1 MKSRSCFALFCLSW
15 ALLTSIGLRSSL
27 GAEARGLPNIPG
39 LPGDFDFPVLLT
51 SVPFTGQSQVAVD
64 TAVTFTFLTAMAPMQ
79 TITWSDNVVAAN
91 FSYAWSSD
99 GKTLTCTYSGKLP
112 TNATISW
119 TLEPAGFKS
128 QSGAEL
134 LPVNNTGSFTTGSG
148 STDPNDP
155 CSGST
160 NLLTGVINVSK
171 SVYYIQDSAAAPR
184 LDPDLTAVFSVSVTG
199 PTANPVSEASVQ
211 LPNGTTQTITNLF
224 GHFSLFAEFANEAEM
239 DAAYPSGNYKVT
251 VKLASGTK
259 TVTVTLPST
268 APPTPTVANYA
279 ATQAFDATADFNLQ
293 WLPFTGVATHDSL
306 FLSIFE
312 PGGKSFSAPDICVP
326 RELANT
332 ATSIVIPKNTFG
344 VGSDKDGNL
353 YFSKIGGFGY
363 EFDCRLWAPT
373 PPTANQPSSLYAL
386 PVNPETN
393 HLNSSTSSAS
403 KTVSRYLDVKAKL
416 GAVTVEG
423 STDLIDGTSV
433 TVGTG
438 SHRFID
444 RARSRRCRSAATL
457 LPRLIKRGLT
467 ALT

>member
-353 YFSKIGGFGY
+353 YFSKIGGFDTNSIAGFSAY
-363 EFDCRLWAPT
+363 ATYSKSTEFTLRAPGQPGDE
-373 PPTANQPSSLYAL
+373 PPQL
-386 PVNPETN
+386 
-393 HLNSSTSSAS
+393 LNLVRQQNGAVTF
-403 KTVSRYLDVKAKL
+403 DVKAKL
-416 GAVTVEG
+416 GAVVTVEG
-423 STDLIDGTSV
+423 STDLIDWTPV
-433 TVGTG
+433 TVGTAATG
-438 SHRFID
+438 LLTVPDPAAAGLPQRFY
-444 RARSRRCRSAATL
+444 RART
-457 LPRLIKRGLT
+457 P
-467 ALT
+467 